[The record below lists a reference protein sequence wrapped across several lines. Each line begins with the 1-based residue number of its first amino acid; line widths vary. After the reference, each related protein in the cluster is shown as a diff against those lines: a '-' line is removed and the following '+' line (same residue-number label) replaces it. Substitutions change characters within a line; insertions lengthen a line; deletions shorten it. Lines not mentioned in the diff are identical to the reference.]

1 MKQTAT
7 VLKFKGERLKTP
19 KDVQA
24 VELAVLEDLR
34 SGALTAREARQIHIQ
49 IAAMLKQFAD
59 EVIKAKGKPTLKTPL
74 IVRGIRLELPCVRG
88 G

>member
-1 MKQTAT
+1 MKRTAT

-34 SGALTAREARQIHIQ
+34 SGAVTAREARQIHIQ

-59 EVIKAKGKPTLKTPL
+59 EVIKAKGKPALKTPL
-74 IVRGIRLELPCVRG
+74 IVRGIRLELPCVEG